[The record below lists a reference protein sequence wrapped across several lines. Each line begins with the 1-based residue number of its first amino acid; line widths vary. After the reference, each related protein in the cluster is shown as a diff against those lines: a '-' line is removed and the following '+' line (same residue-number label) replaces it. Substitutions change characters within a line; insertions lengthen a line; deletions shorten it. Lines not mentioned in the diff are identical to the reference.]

1 MIELIN
7 KLKNRIFMLVAEG
20 IMQSVTSTQ
29 GQHLKAKLSLL
40 ADEIK
45 EDYDIIQDYG
55 FTSIIPKNSSVVAL
69 CIGGSRDNGIVIAS
83 DSKQYKPSLADGEVA
98 IYTKFGQKIH
108 LDSNGDVNIF
118 CDDTIN
124 ITAATANFS
133 GDINVTGSISADGDI
148 KDNAQTNTNTIA
160 AMRTIYNAH
169 THTETGTTTN
179 APNST
184 M

>member
-40 ADEIK
+40 ADEVK
-45 EDYDIIQDYG
+45 EDYDILQDYG
-55 FTSIIPKNSSVVAL
+55 FSSIIPKNSSVVAL

-118 CDDTIN
+118 CDDTIASFKVLN
-124 ITAATANFS
+124 RQCLQISSVYGLTNKTPCSPLPILYLVSLGLNF
-133 GDINVTGSISADGDI
+133 
-148 KDNAQTNTNTIA
+148 KCL
-160 AMRTIYNAH
+160 
-169 THTETGTTTN
+169 
-179 APNST
+179 
-184 M
+184 